1 MSALSFFVGLVV
13 GLVVGAF
20 IGVAVMCLMRVAGSE
35 KVEGLD

>member
-1 MSALSFFVGLVV
+1 MSALSFFV

-35 KVEGLD
+35 KVEGMD